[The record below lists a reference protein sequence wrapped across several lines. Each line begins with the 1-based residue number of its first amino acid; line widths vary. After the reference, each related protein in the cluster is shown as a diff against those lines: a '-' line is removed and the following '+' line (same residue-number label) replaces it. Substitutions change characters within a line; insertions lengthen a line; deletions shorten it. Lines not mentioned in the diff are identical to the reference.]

1 MMDRAH
7 LSAGDIADRWQTLIF
22 DVFTSAV
29 KVVIL
34 KSITLETTSHTVRT
48 GTLVFKEV

>member
-7 LSAGDIADRWQTLIF
+7 LSVGDIAGRRQTLIF

-29 KVVIL
+29 TVVIL
-34 KSITLETTSHTVRT
+34 KSINLETTNAQCC
-48 GTLVFKEV
+48 LVL